1 MPPDG
6 TGDAAATRGA
16 DPKSQVRP
24 DGGTRGATS
33 DGDASR
39 EERDASA
46 GAGASAGAD
55 ASEVPE
61 RVTTLARAGALASL
75 VLAVVVA
82 APAVLVT
89 GAGSA
94 LGDFYTAGPFGL
106 TAVGFLAVVAVVVFL
121 SVTQGH
127 TDTALLTGVA
137 LVVSLAAFLLA
148 VVWAL
153 TLDETLLFGFPAEYA
168 WLETYRWV
176 VVVAAGVV
184 AAVGGL
190 LTGRVL

>member
-1 MPPDG
+1 M
-6 TGDAAATRGA
+6 
-16 DPKSQVRP
+16 
-24 DGGTRGATS
+24 
-33 DGDASR
+33 
-39 EERDASA
+39 
-46 GAGASAGAD
+46 
-55 ASEVPE
+55 
-61 RVTTLARAGALASL
+61 TTLARAGALASL
-75 VLAVVVA
+75 VLAVGVA

-89 GAGSA
+89 GAASA

-137 LVVSLAAFLLA
+137 VVVSLAAFLLA
-148 VVWAL
+148 VVWVL

-176 VVVAAGVV
+176 VVVVAGVV
-184 AAVGGL
+184 AAIGGL
-190 LTGRVL
+190 LARRVL